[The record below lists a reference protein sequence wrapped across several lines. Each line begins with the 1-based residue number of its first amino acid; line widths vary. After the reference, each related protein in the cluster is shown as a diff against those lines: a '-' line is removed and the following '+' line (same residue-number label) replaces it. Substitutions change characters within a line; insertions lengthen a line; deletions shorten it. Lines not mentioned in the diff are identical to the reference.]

1 MTSLSF
7 SDGQPVSH
15 HKPTTAVILAAGLGT
30 RMRSALPKALHPLG
44 GRPMIAH
51 LIETA
56 RTVFDRIVVV
66 VGPDMAALEKAASPW
81 PCVVQEER
89 LGTGHAARIA
99 EELYGEGDV
108 AILYADNPLI
118 TAETMRALLV
128 ARREP
133 DTRLAL
139 LAMCPADP
147 GRYGRVVTEN
157 GQVREI
163 VEWKDATEAQR
174 AITLCNAGVLCAAA
188 EDLRRWLGE
197 VRNSNAQGEYYLTDV
212 VAFAAREGGVQYV
225 EAPAEELAGIN
236 SRAEL
241 SCAEAA
247 LQKRLRLAALEGG
260 VTLVAP
266 ETVFFSADTVI
277 EPDVVVEPNVV
288 FGPGVTVR
296 TGARIRAF
304 SHLEGCVVG
313 EEALIGPYAR
323 LRPGTVCGKASH
335 VGNFVELKATDLGE
349 GAKANH
355 LSYLGDARIGAR
367 TNVGA
372 GTITC
377 NYDGF
382 FKHRTNIG
390 NDVFVG
396 SDSILV
402 APISI
407 GDGALLAAGSVVTE
421 NVEAGALA
429 LGRSRQINKP
439 ARGKAISDALRAK
452 KENG

>member
-1 MTSLSF
+1 
-7 SDGQPVSH
+7 
-15 HKPTTAVILAAGLGT
+15 
-30 RMRSALPKALHPLG
+30 MRSALPKALHPLG

-56 RTVFDRIVVV
+56 RAVFDRIVVV
-66 VGPDMAALEKAASPW
+66 IGPDMAALEKAASPW
-81 PCVVQEER
+81 PCVVQDER

-99 EELYGEGDV
+99 ESMFGEGDV

-118 TAETMRALLV
+118 TAETMRALLA
-128 ARREP
+128 ARRDSE
-133 DTRLAL
+133 TALAL
-139 LAMCPADP
+139 LAMRPSDPA
-147 GRYGRVVTEN
+147 RYGRVVVEN
-157 GQVREI
+157 GLVQEI
-163 VEWKDATEAQR
+163 VEWKDADAKQR
-174 AITLCNAGVLCAAA
+174 EITLCNAGVLCASAT
-188 EDLRRWLGE
+188 DLRRWLSE
-197 VRNSNAQGEYYLTDV
+197 LRNSNAQGEYYLTDV
-212 VAFAAREGGVQYV
+212 VAMAAQEGAVRHV
-225 EAPAEELAGIN
+225 EAPAQELAGIN

-241 SCAEAA
+241 ARAEAT
-247 LQKRLRLAALEGG
+247 LQTRLRDAALEAG

-266 ETVFFSADTVI
+266 ETVFFSADTVL
-277 EPDVVVEPNVV
+277 EADVVVEPNVV
-288 FGPGVTVR
+288 FGPGVTVKS
-296 TGARIRAF
+296 GARIRAF

-355 LSYLGDARIGAR
+355 LTYLGDARIGAR

-377 NYDGF
+377 NYDGV
-382 FKHRTNIG
+382 FKHRTEIG
-390 NDVFVG
+390 ADVFIG
-396 SDSILV
+396 SDSIMI
-402 APISI
+402 APVSI

-421 NVEAGALA
+421 DVEAGALA
-429 LGRSRQINKP
+429 LARSRQISKP
-439 ARGKAISDALRAK
+439 SRGRAIMAALRAK